1 MRNRKVILGTIII
14 ALLTVGLVAFMVL
27 PSAEELLVTAGETI
41 ENATDAHAV
50 VSVEVEMPDESMSGT
65 VEVWG
70 QKEAGPNGEPAFRI
84 EVLEASKAEMVG
96 VTAVSDGTNF
106 WLYHPQENK
115 VMTGT
120 FDQLKA
126 QMEEKR
132 AAKEAA
138 GESFDKEEWADKEEF
153 AGFDGTEFDPEDMP
167 ENWEEA
173 VAKLLEYV
181 TAERTGSEDVGN
193 MPAYGLRLIP
203 KPDQM
208 PDELRANGGFFNV
221 WIGVESQV
229 PIAAEYAEAAVG
241 YAKATASVMEIN
253 QGIDPTV
260 FTFAIPDGAEV
271 VTVEDLEKLKEQ
283 KDKADAQAN
292 ELVSEAVLLTPA
304 ELPTGAR
311 ETEKFDIGSVVVQQF
326 SLENGRSFTG
336 AQGKPSDA
344 FLPEGE
350 GVEVT
355 VRGVAGTAYEDA
367 ENGRSLVT
375 WLEGDLQF
383 WVGGDLTADEALFVA
398 SSLE

>member
-326 SLENGRSFTG
+326 SLENGRSFTV